1 MRMSVLYFTYINT
14 NTFLGQN
21 MYQPYLKC
29 KHSPV
34 KGKVSCAIKHM
45 ACTGKAKRRHKSI
58 GHDILNTESSQG
70 TIIVLTHPDQLDPFL
85 GNKIRYPLVLRTNQ
99 ARNSVHQSK
108 HSILSESL
116 SKIENNFHIFVKL
129 NEAYFF
135 CYLILHLS
143 FFKCKSYKG
152 RTMVEQWK
160 TFKCKKILHS

>member
-1 MRMSVLYFTYINT
+1 MIHNENDCFIFYLHQYQHLFRTK
-14 NTFLGQN
+14 

-116 SKIENNFHIFVKL
+116 SKIENNFHIFVTL

-143 FFKCKSYKG
+143 FLSVNH
-152 RTMVEQWK
+152 TMVEQW
-160 TFKCKKILHS
+160 